1 MTKGYIDMIRDMYE
15 GVVTAIKS
23 PARETNEFPITVGL
37 HQGSTL
43 SSYLFALVMD
53 KLTKNIQDDVPWCMP
68 LQMIS
73 C

>member
-1 MTKGYIDMIRDMYE
+1 MTKDYIDVIRDMYE
-15 GVVTAIKS
+15 WVVTTIRS

-37 HQGSTL
+37 HQGATGSP
-43 SSYLFALVMD
+43 YLFSFVMD
-53 KLTKNIQDDVPWCMP
+53 ELTRNIQDDMPWCML